1 MVTKLPST
9 QLRKRMNNG
18 EMNDLYDK
26 LRDASKEVPTLHE
39 YVKELCAD
47 LRKPRLGK
55 KVK

>member
-1 MVTKLPST
+1 MT
-9 QLRKRMNNG
+9 NG

-39 YVKELCAD
+39 YVKELCED
-47 LRKPRLGK
+47 LYKPRKRLGK

>member
-1 MVTKLPST
+1 MT
-9 QLRKRMNNG
+9 NG